1 MAIEN
6 KKRSAA
12 SEASSSKKPRTE
24 NTGPRPAPS
33 FTSALK
39 DEETDFPRGGG
50 SSLTPLELKQTRAE
64 GRREAEDE
72 AKAEAAQRG
81 DRKKKQM
88 SDRQVKR
95 MKKNEV
101 RPKPNE
107 ERDKD
112 NIRVEMLN
120 YKRLV
125 AGTHLL
131 ARVHTVLPLHLILS
145 LPNNLLAHVPIT
157 EISNTLTALLN
168 AEEAMSTSDKSDA
181 EEESESE
188 SSAPDLSELFVPG
201 QYFPAKV
208 VTVYPTASQS
218 FISQYP
224 VTETIRLAARVEV
237 TLVPEKVSSEVAK
250 KDLEKGYFLVG
261 EVKSEEDKGY
271 TVGIGLNV
279 DDGAVEGWVSKEEVQ
294 KAVPSQTL
302 IPGQL
307 LPATIKDLTA
317 GGRVIQLS
325 LDHTELTRSTVSE
338 VTTVGSLVPGHLIT
352 ALITAVVPSGLN
364 VKVCG
369 FYDGTI
375 DLAHLPLGEA
385 DIEDKYKIGKK
396 VRARI
401 IYDNIGTTPSK
412 FALSALPHVVA
423 LSSPTKE
430 GEDVPLEHAIA
441 IGKLYPSV
449 KVTRVIP
456 DWGVVVRTNDGL
468 DGFVHISHLSDDRV
482 AVLSNGTGQYKA
494 GTLHRA
500 RVIGHSPL
508 DGVLLLSF
516 EQKVLD
522 QLFMQVGELKIG
534 QQLKGTVNR
543 LTDKQL
549 FVNIS
554 GSVDGLVWPSHYA
567 DIKLKHPEK
576 RFKPGTSVK
585 ARVFALEPARNRIV
599 LTLKKTLVESEHV
612 IPTCFD
618 DVKVGQVTP
627 GAIMKIMDKG
637 CLVELF
643 GGVKAFMPLSESS
656 QTFVKNL
663 HDLFYIGKPINVR
676 VLEVQPEAERIVVSA
691 KQAASSAAAT
701 AAEKIQVGD
710 AVTGSVFEIHEEQ
723 VVVKLDGSGLTSLLS
738 LSNLS
743 NQRHMGIDEL
753 RSSLKA
759 GDKIEDLVVVSKNP
773 ISGLIIVNI
782 KRTITAPTKT
792 KPTKKEKEEKAA
804 SGISQNV
811 KAIDEIQVGQI
822 LNGTVREHTAQGTNV
837 QLPGRLRGRIHPF
850 DAVDDLSL
858 LVDGHA
864 PLAVD
869 QEVKC
874 YVLNVNKE
882 KRAVD
887 LSTRLSRV
895 DAAAAKTVIDKE
907 IESVKGLKEGQAVRG
922 LVRNVANHGL
932 FVSLGRNVSAR
943 VMIKEL
949 FDEFVKEWQSRFE
962 VGQVVSGKIVSVDEK
977 RNSVEMTLRKNPAK
991 ASKKVARLGLSDFEE
1006 GQKVVAEVK
1015 KVEAYGIFLRIEGSD
1030 VSGLC
1035 HKSEISDNKKQDVSQ
1050 ALKGFREGDQVKAKI
1065 ITIDQEK
1072 RKINFGIKASYFGDE
1087 FGAAENAD
1095 GNDDEDAE
1103 IEDAEVAGSEEEE
1116 EDAKDDDEEEAEE
1129 GDVIMLESDDED
1141 EEEDVGVDEA
1151 QEEED
1156 EEEEE
1161 EDDDDQAEE
1170 SDDEE
1175 ITPAVSTSKKPK
1187 SKATPGLNVAG
1198 GFDWTGEAAAADES
1212 SSESEGEDE
1221 VAPSAPSK
1229 SKGKSRAITDLTS
1242 TAPESRPESS
1252 GEFERA
1258 LLASPN
1264 SSYLWIQYMSFHLQ
1278 LHEVEKARK
1287 IGRTALEKINYR
1299 EEEEKLN
1306 VWMAL
1311 VNLELGFGTPES
1323 ADKVFKEAAQYN
1335 DARTVH
1341 LRYAEALEAAGK
1353 EETVEELYKKIVK
1366 KFSAYP
1372 DSWTR
1377 FADFYLKK
1385 GDVDAARALLP
1396 RSMKSLDKSK
1406 HVETIEKMSLLEF
1419 KHGDAER
1426 GKTLFEGLVDKFPKR
1441 LDLWGVYIDQ
1451 LAKIGDIQGVRGL
1464 VDRALAQKLT
1474 GKKAKFLF
1482 KKLLTIEQRIGDAA
1496 GQEKAKDRARQW
1508 VLANTKPDP
1517 EDAED
1522 ESDEDDE

>member
-1 MAIEN
+1 MVIEN

-72 AKAEAAQRG
+72 ARAEAAQRG
-81 DRKKKQM
+81 DKKKKQL

-125 AGTHLL
+125 PGTHLL
-131 ARVHTVLPLHLILS
+131 ARVHTVLPLHLVLS

-168 AEEAMSTSDKSDA
+168 AEEAMSTSAKSDDD
-181 EEESESE
+181 EESESE
-188 SSAPDLSELFVPG
+188 SAVPDLAQLFVPG

-208 VTVYPTASQS
+208 LTLYPTASQS
-218 FISQYP
+218 FVSQYP

-237 TLVPEKVSSEVAK
+237 TLVPEKVNSEVAK
-250 KDLEKGYFLVG
+250 KDLEKGYFLIG

-271 TVGIGLNV
+271 TVGIGLNG

-294 KAVPSQTL
+294 KAVPSQSL

-307 LPATIKDLTA
+307 LPATIKQLTA

-325 LDHTELTRSTVSE
+325 LDHTELIRSTVSE
-338 VTTVGSLVPGHLIT
+338 VTTVGSLIPGHLIT

-401 IYDNIGTTPSK
+401 IYDNIATTPSR
-412 FALSALPHVVA
+412 FALSALPHVVT

-430 GEDVPLEHAIA
+430 GEDIPLEHAIA

-482 AVLSNGTGQYKA
+482 AVLSNSTGQYKA

-534 QQLKGTVNR
+534 QQLKGVVNR

-585 ARVFALEPARNRIV
+585 ARVFALEPARNRVV
-599 LTLKKTLVESEHV
+599 LTLKKTLVESEHA
-612 IPTCFD
+612 IPACFD

-627 GAIMKIMDKG
+627 GAILKIMDKG
-637 CLVELF
+637 CIVELF

-663 HDLFYIGKPINVR
+663 HDLFYVGKPVNVR
-676 VLEVQPEAERIVVSA
+676 VLQVQPDADRIVVSA
-691 KQAASSAAAT
+691 KQAAPSAAAT

-710 AVTGSVFEIHEEQ
+710 AVTGSVSEIHEEQ

-792 KPTKKEKEEKAA
+792 KATKKEKEEKAA

-822 LNGTVREHTAQGTNV
+822 LTGTVREHTAQGTNV

-864 PLAVD
+864 PFAVD
-869 QEVKC
+869 QEIQC

-882 KRAVD
+882 KRAID
-887 LSTRLSRV
+887 LSTRPSRV
-895 DAAAAKTVIDKE
+895 AGGSVKNVIDQE
-907 IESVKGLKEGQAVRG
+907 IDSVKGLKDGQAVRG

-949 FDEFVKEWQSRFE
+949 FDEFVKDWQSRFE
-962 VGQVVSGKIVSVDEK
+962 VGQVVAGKIVSVDEK

-991 ASKKVARLGLSDFEE
+991 ATKKVAKLGLSDFEE

-1072 RKINFGIKASYFGDE
+1072 GKISFGIKASYFGDE
-1087 FGAAENAD
+1087 FGAVEEEK
-1095 GNDDEDAE
+1095 DEDVE
-1103 IEDAEVAGSEEEE
+1103 IGDVEVA
-1116 EDAKDDDEEEAEE
+1116 
-1129 GDVIMLESDDED
+1129 ESDD
-1141 EEEDVGVDEA
+1141 
-1151 QEEED
+1151 
-1156 EEEEE
+1156 EEEE
-1161 EDDDDQAEE
+1161 EDDEEEGKEGDIMMLESGDENEDESEDDDEDEDEEEEAEE
-1170 SDDEE
+1170 DELDEAEDDEVE
-1175 ITPAVSTSKKPK
+1175 QDDAPTPAASSSKKAK
-1187 SKATPGLNVAG
+1187 SGSKPGLNVAG
-1198 GFDWTGEAAAADES
+1198 GFDWTGEAAASDES
-1212 SSESEGEDE
+1212 SSESEDEDE
-1221 VAPSAPSK
+1221 AAPSASAK
-1229 SKGKSRAITDLTS
+1229 FKGKSRAITDLTS

-1341 LRYAEALEAAGK
+1341 LRYAEALQAAGK
-1353 EETVEELYKKIVK
+1353 EEAVEELYKKIVK

-1385 GDVDAARALLP
+1385 GDVEAARALLP

-1496 GQEKAKDRARQW
+1496 GQEKAKERARQW
-1508 VLANTKPDP
+1508 VLENTKPEP
-1517 EDAED
+1517 EDEE
-1522 ESDEDDE
+1522 ESEDDDE